1 MAKSNDINYMKI
13 HFTWINWS
21 LENHKSI
28 REKIAGASED
38 ERIVI
43 AKHAGLDNQFLIRR
57 IKDVVF
63 QSLIYYRI
71 LSDKDVFRRIMPKV
85 TEILSK
91 NLLYAEEIT
100 KLLKEEA
107 PKANIVYPFDDHFE
121 KLLKLEGT
129 NEATVEY
136 LQLLLKYHV
145 KNDDI
150 ENIAIVRAY
159 LKEYKSSMFKI
170 SDLFQ
175 NNFIYI
181 GTSYPLKQ
189 EFAVK
194 SFLIENVRNFLY
206 YESLDYPHQ
215 DFRAQLSSLFS
226 YPLRTKLKTL
236 AFQILDLEQTQE
248 TLVQYPIFFNHLLSI
263 ASMLYFKNLT
273 IEGKL
278 ELLNSTNELDDLI
291 NLLQN
296 YDFEWDFINWKFSS
310 TYLLRAG
317 LYELALQL
325 NEIMLKNHFD
335 KIRSEDK
342 YFFYDGLGT
351 IHRNLGNYDKALE
364 FYQEA
369 FKWIDTASLKGF
381 LPLIEGGEGQGQ
393 TLDVNRDYQKGVCL
407 KNIGENLG
415 RKGDYDEMIKKFVQV
430 EKIVNTLEYNS
441 EKYKLYMN
449 LSIASRRLHRFES
462 ERIYVHK
469 ALAFLDGSIPL
480 EQVEQRIDIFALTEM
495 SFDKLMKIEIKK
507 RVGNYF
513 KIGKILSQINN
524 FRLSIVFYEKA
535 LEVSGEVSEI
545 NIQKKFHVNI
555 FRGMAISF
563 FLLRDWENAK
573 KFLTKYLALE
583 EDFESELY
591 YFIILYL
598 IGDKEKSR
606 NQLIKIIKGFK
617 ESAVRLILINDWLVQ
632 IVNTF
637 GKNTFIDFISTI
649 ENLNDEL
656 QEFILYKFGNAL
668 ADNGFSKLALQ
679 FFERELN
686 LLKDE
691 KIIATVYNDI
701 GGVYS
706 DLDDYEKAID
716 DFKKALELDKE
727 YDLCYRNLAEI
738 YSRKL
743 DNISAKQYLE
753 KAIEIAKKQGKPEVQ
768 VYEQELKQ
776 VNQLLEN
783 VLNLNDISSIEI
795 KNILISAERKFVD
808 YRNKSDDFDASDII
822 ISYSK
827 ALERILDE
835 QMAIHFK
842 PLIQKYK
849 RTKKQTSEDFNKKFK
864 WLFQEKTISLGTW
877 ARIFRDFKKSSLELG
892 VEEFKKHLELKF
904 SKAELNAIQKIC
916 EVLVKERNK
925 ISHWKALNIRQVV
938 LIRKKIVP
946 LLNQAIKILYF

>member
-1 MAKSNDINYMKI
+1 MAKSININYMKI

-21 LENHKSI
+21 LENHKFI
-28 REKIAGASED
+28 REKIARATDD
-38 ERIVI
+38 ERIEI

-57 IKDVVF
+57 LKDVVF
-63 QSLIYYRI
+63 QSIIYHRI
-71 LSDKDVFRRIMPKV
+71 LNDKNVFRRIMPKV

-91 NLLYAEEIT
+91 NLLYAEEIA

-107 PKANIVYPFDDHFE
+107 PKANMVYPFDDNYE
-121 KLLKLEGT
+121 KLSKLEGT

-136 LQLLLKYHV
+136 LQLLLKYHE

-150 ENIAIVRAY
+150 ENFASVKAY
-159 LKEYKSSMFKI
+159 LKEYVTSIFKI

-175 NNFIYI
+175 NTFIYS

-194 SFLIENVRNFLY
+194 SFLIEKVKNYLF
-206 YESLDYPHQ
+206 YESLDYPQQ
-215 DFRAQLSSLFS
+215 DFRTQLSSLFS
-226 YPLRTKLKTL
+226 YPLRSKLKIL
-236 AFQILDLEQTQE
+236 AFQILDLEQTRE

-263 ASMLYFKNLT
+263 ASMLYFTNLT
-273 IEGKL
+273 IDEKL

-296 YDFEWDFINWKFSS
+296 YGFEWDFINWKFSS

-317 LYELALQL
+317 LFELALQL
-325 NEIMLKNHFD
+325 NEIMLKNHLD

-342 YFFYDGLGT
+342 YFFFDGLGT

-364 FYQEA
+364 FYQKA
-369 FKWIDTASLKGF
+369 FRWIDTASLKDIF
-381 LPLIEGGEGQGQ
+381 PLIKGEEEQ
-393 TLDVNRDYQKGVCL
+393 TLDINRDYQKGVCL

-415 RKGDYDEMIKKFVQV
+415 RKGDYDEMAKKFAEV
-430 EKIVNTLEYNS
+430 ENIVNTLEYNS

-462 ERIYVHK
+462 ERTYVHK
-469 ALAFLDGSIPL
+469 ALAFLDESIPL
-480 EQVEQRIDIFALTEM
+480 EQVEQRIDIFAETEM
-495 SFDKLMKIEIKK
+495 FFDKLMQVKIKEKIS
-507 RVGNYF
+507 NF
-513 KIGKILSQINN
+513 IKIGKILSQINN
-524 FRLSIVFYEKA
+524 FRLSIGFYEQA
-535 LEVSGEVSEI
+535 LEVSGEVSER
-545 NIQKKFHVNI
+545 NILKNFHINI

-563 FLLRDWENAK
+563 FLLRDWNNAK
-573 KFLTKYLALE
+573 KSLTKYLALE

-591 YFIILYL
+591 YFITLYL
-598 IGDKEKSR
+598 TGDKEKSR
-606 NQLIKIIKGFK
+606 NQLIKIIKFFR
-617 ESAVRLILINDWLVQ
+617 ESSVRLILINDWLVQ

-637 GKNTFIDFISTI
+637 GKNKFLDFIRTI
-649 ENLNDEL
+649 ETLNDEL

-668 ADNGFSKLALQ
+668 ADNGFSELALQ

-686 LLKDE
+686 FVKDE
-691 KIIATVYNDI
+691 KIIATIYNDI
-701 GGVYS
+701 AGVYS

-716 DFKKALELDKE
+716 YFKKALELDKE

-743 DNISAKQYLE
+743 DNVNAKQFLE
-753 KAIEIAKKQGKPEVQ
+753 KAIEIAKKQEKPEVQ
-768 VYEQELKQ
+768 VYERELKQ

-827 ALERILDE
+827 AFERILDE
-835 QMAIHFK
+835 QMAVHFK

-849 RTKKQTSEDFNKKFK
+849 RTKKQTSDDFRKKFK

-877 ARIFRDFKKSSLELG
+877 TRIFRDFKKGSLELD
-892 VEEFKKHLELKF
+892 VEEFKKQLELKF
-904 SKAELNAIQKIC
+904 SKAELNAIQTIC
-916 EVLVKERNK
+916 EVMVKERNK
-925 ISHWKALNIRQVV
+925 ITHWKALNIRQVI
-938 LIRKKIVP
+938 LIRKNIVP
-946 LLNQAIKILYF
+946 LFNQAIKILYG